1 MTAAPSPACGTQR
14 WTTVIDGHRLRQL
27 RHQQGLS
34 QEQQARQTGMSL
46 TTITRLERRGRQ
58 SCRTR
63 TLARLA
69 AALGQSPAT
78 LTSGQSPSG
87 HTAPESAIPPPVL
100 GQHPHELRRQAMLGQ
115 GCCQPRG
122 APPKP

>member
-1 MTAAPSPACGTQR
+1 MTAAPSLPCGTQR

-27 RHQQGLS
+27 CRQQGLS
-34 QEQQARQTGMSL
+34 REQLARQAGMSL
-46 TTITRLERRGRQ
+46 TTITRLERAGRQ

-69 AALGQSPAT
+69 AALGRSPAA

-87 HTAPESAIPPPVL
+87 RAVH
-100 GQHPHELRRQAMLGQ
+100 
-115 GCCQPRG
+115 
-122 APPKP
+122 

>member
-27 RHQQGLS
+27 RHQQRLS
-34 QEQQARQTGMSL
+34 QEQLARQTGMSL

-87 HTAPESAIPPPVL
+87 HTAPRVSDTPA
-100 GQHPHELRRQAMLGQ
+100 
-115 GCCQPRG
+115 CTG
-122 APPKP
+122 AAPS

>member
-27 RHQQGLS
+27 RQS
-34 QEQQARQTGMSL
+34 QEQLARQTGMSL

-69 AALGQSPAT
+69 AALGQSPAA

-87 HTAPESAIPPPVL
+87 HTAPRVSDTPA
-100 GQHPHELRRQAMLGQ
+100 
-115 GCCQPRG
+115 CTG
-122 APPKP
+122 AAPS